1 MNLSEIKTKLT
12 AFINCD
18 KFKVYQ
24 HLQPAIENSTPDTI
38 ALINT
43 LFNDSAKQLQ
53 ELIDN
58 KSYNEQSVKDILLE
72 TASKVENEQLDTEDF
87 EFGFEL
93 IAVLS
98 EITGVSIEAELS
110 KQQEEALSPDA
121 MLEMIKKAGLNPK
134 DFGL

>member
-1 MNLSEIKTKLT
+1 MNQLGIKTKLT

-24 HLQPAIENSTPDTI
+24 HLQPAVENSTSDTI
-38 ALINT
+38 TLINT

-53 ELIDN
+53 DLIDH

-98 EITGVSIEAELS
+98 EITGVGIEAELN

-121 MLEMIKKAGLNPK
+121 MLEMLKKAGLDPK